1 MHRITFV
8 AACLLAAGLCAQ
20 PAAAQRSG
28 TYAVMGVGVD
38 GTSYEGTA
46 TLAATGP
53 QTWRINWRVGND
65 TSSGVAMTVGNML
78 VVGYIAGRETGVAYY
93 DVQANGNLVGRWTQG
108 RNGGVG
114 SETLLPR

>member
-1 MHRITFV
+1 MPRLAYV
-8 AACLLAAGLCAQ
+8 AAALLMAGLVPV
-20 PAAAQRSG
+20 PASAQRSG
-28 TYAVMGVGVD
+28 TYAVTGVAVD
-38 GTSYEGTA
+38 GAAYEGTA

-65 TSSGVAMTVGNML
+65 TSSGVALTVGNML
-78 VVGYIAGRETGVAYY
+78 VVGYIAGREPGAAFYE
-93 DVQANGNLVGRWTQG
+93 VQANGTLVGRWTQG